1 MTLKLTLTSTNGI
14 SHFLVDLK
22 SKKEGNTEQGRLS
35 IGDEEGF
42 KIKTKI
48 VLKSAQLSY
57 ETN

>member
-48 VLKSAQLSY
+48 VLKSA
-57 ETN
+57 